1 MLKQLLRKILFDN
14 SCSLCKDRLKGDSY
28 ICLKCH
34 HKLEQMSFLKNWD
47 NFYFLYYYSDIKNMI
62 FDFKFKNRKDISKNL
77 KKYVEPSI
85 KKIVIDEEID
95 VIISTPVSKSRFLE
109 RGYNQVDELL
119 IASNIKFDKI
129 KRVKNTKYMYKIK
142 ASNER
147 EKNVKNAFNIEQD
160 YSGKNILIVDDIV
173 TTGSTLREL
182 ERELREKHRVE
193 KIVFFTLAAVR
204 KYFK

>member
-1 MLKQLLRKILFDN
+1 
-14 SCSLCKDRLKGDSY
+14 
-28 ICLKCH
+28 
-34 HKLEQMSFLKNWD
+34 
-47 NFYFLYYYSDIKNMI
+47 MI
-62 FDFKFKNRKDISKNL
+62 FDFKFKNRKEISKNL
-77 KKYVEPSI
+77 KKYVQPSI
-85 KKIVIDEEID
+85 KKIVDDEKID

-119 IASNIKFDKI
+119 SASNIKFDKI

-142 ASNER
+142 ESNER
-147 EKNVKNAFNIEQD
+147 EKNVKNAFDIEQN

-193 KIVFFTLAAVR
+193 KVVFFTLAAVR
-204 KYFK
+204 QYFK

>member
-1 MLKQLLRKILFDN
+1 
-14 SCSLCKDRLKGDSY
+14 
-28 ICLKCH
+28 
-34 HKLEQMSFLKNWD
+34 
-47 NFYFLYYYSDIKNMI
+47 MI

-85 KKIVIDEEID
+85 KKIVDDEKID

-119 IASNIKFDKI
+119 SASNIKFDKI

-142 ASNER
+142 ESNER

-160 YSGKNILIVDDIV
+160 YSRKNILIVDDIV

-193 KIVFFTLAAVR
+193 KVVFFTLAAVR
-204 KYFK
+204 QYFK